1 MTGIAIVLGL
11 NIVGPQ
17 LPSLA
22 HVLCTTRRLS
32 VVLRRTQSHRQG
44 QETTMNRKFPFTQ

>member
-17 LPSLA
+17 LRSLA
-22 HVLCTTRRLS
+22 HVLRITRRLS
-32 VVLRRTQSHRQG
+32 VVFRRKQSYRQG
-44 QETTMNRKFPFTQ
+44 QGLTMNRTFPNTQ